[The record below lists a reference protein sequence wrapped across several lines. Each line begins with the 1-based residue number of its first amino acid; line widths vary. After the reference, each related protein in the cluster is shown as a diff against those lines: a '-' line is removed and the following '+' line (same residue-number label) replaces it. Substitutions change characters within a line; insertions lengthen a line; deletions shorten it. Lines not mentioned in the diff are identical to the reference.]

1 MEQKMEIVD
10 TLESTAAEQNHYA
23 SHLAEVNKSQAV
35 ISTEDVYTANG
46 VMLVKKGSRI
56 TESVAE
62 KILRHKLIKPLEQ
75 QVNLEKSLNETSLR
89 QEFAKL
95 FIKYP
100 DIGRIH
106 TAHDFDGKLKN
117 LVLES
122 RLDAVLF
129 QKLTVLKDQ
138 LPDVFEKSIFCA
150 WWCGLIGH
158 HMNLGIKP
166 TQCSFLAG
174 LYHDVGLLHIDP
186 EVLHKRG
193 QLAPAEWRAIQS
205 HVVVGHLMIK
215 QLSALHD
222 ETARAILEH
231 HECCDGSGYPAG
243 KTSDALSVPGQ
254 IVALA
259 DALQAVRINRF
270 EAKGMN
276 MRDALPFLHMNST
289 KHFLGVYRTA
299 CQLIMQGNLPV
310 TTCNPHGSY
319 AELVNNLLGRV
330 DILQDAV
337 VVLSMIREVAQNED
351 QTAAYRRLESVIDPV
366 AVMIQ
371 SSGLVRDELTLWF
384 KKLRDQPDESALR
397 DLIETD
403 LMQSELL
410 WQLKKA
416 IRVVT
421 EYLDNHP
428 VLLAEQRAHLKK
440 LSEYVANS
448 LDDHTTN

>member
-1 MEQKMEIVD
+1 MENISAID
-10 TLESTAAEQNHYA
+10 NSASEQNHYV

-35 ISTEDVYTANG
+35 ISTEDVYSANG
-46 VMLVKKGSRI
+46 VMLVKRGARI

-62 KILRHKLIKPLEQ
+62 KILRHKLLKPLEQ
-75 QVNLEKSLNETSLR
+75 QVNLEKTLNETALR
-89 QEFAKL
+89 QEFASL
-95 FIKYP
+95 FTKYP
-100 DIGRIH
+100 DIGLIH
-106 TAHDFDGKLKN
+106 TTHDFDGKLKN

-122 RLDAVLF
+122 RLNEVLF

-150 WWCGLIGH
+150 WWCGLIAH
-158 HMNLGIKP
+158 HMNLSIKP
-166 TQCSFLAG
+166 TQCTFLAG

-215 QLSALHD
+215 QLSAVHD
-222 ETARAILEH
+222 DTARAILEH
-231 HECCDGSGYPAG
+231 HECCDGSGYPTG
-243 KTSDALSVPGQ
+243 KTSEALSVSGQ

-289 KHFLGVYRTA
+289 KHFLGVYRTT
-299 CQLIMQGNLPV
+299 CQLIMQSNLQV
-310 TTCNPHGSY
+310 TTRNPHGSY
-319 AELVNNLLGRV
+319 AELVNTLLGRV

-337 VVLSMIREVAQNED
+337 VVLSMIREIAKSDDQND
-351 QTAAYRRLESVIDPV
+351 THQRLESIIDPV

-384 KKLRDQPDESALR
+384 KKLRDLPDESALR
-397 DLIETD
+397 ELIETD

-416 IRVVT
+416 IRFII

-428 VLLAEQRAHLKK
+428 VLTAAQRAHLKK
-440 LSEYVANS
+440 LSGYIANS
-448 LDDHTTN
+448 LDGHAVN